1 MSEPMT
7 AQQVLDAMPGAFLP
21 EKAGDASARFQV
33 ELEGEGGGVWT
44 IEVKDR
50 ACHVLAGPAEDPGVT
65 IRMDAADF
73 VAFSTGKLD
82 PIRAFMGGKFKI
94 NGNVGLVL
102 QMMQWFER

>member
-1 MSEPMT
+1 MT
-7 AQQVLDAMPGAFLP
+7 AQQVLEAMPGAFLP
-21 EKAGDASARFQV
+21 EKAGDASATFQV

-44 IEVKDR
+44 VEVKEG
-50 ACHVLAGPAEDPGVT
+50 ACHVQAGPAEEAGVT
-65 IRMDAADF
+65 IQMDAADF

-82 PIRAFMGGKFKI
+82 PVRAFMAGKFKI